1 MSDTPMSDY
10 VVDADSVHD
19 LRPLAWILDQV
30 HDAVDEA
37 CKAVKLFAH
46 EHRNERTVDA
56 KSTDVQG
63 LRAASHELHRV
74 VGALEMIEEMIAARM
89 ARAMEDMV
97 RSLVERP
104 AACTQVA
111 AETLEAAA
119 FALVDYLRDRKGTSP
134 RSALGLFPQYAR
146 VQELTGATRVHPADL
161 WPIRWQVRS
170 VDLPPLEVG
179 ADRVDALRQHMN
191 RKMLEVLR
199 EGSRSAAGEL
209 RTLFLAEAVAAV
221 DPAAR
226 AFYTLCAAVF
236 EGLEQAALALDV
248 YVKRVISR
256 VLLQCRQLADGS
268 TLVDEHLLLDLLFF
282 CEQAQGTGPAATPL
296 LTRVGQAWELA
307 QAPVPS
313 YKEPVFGLYDPQ
325 VLLQCRRRVR
335 AAKESWSAL
344 VEGNVQYLPTSTN
357 HLRGVAESVNRL
369 GAVMGPLA
377 EALDEV
383 VGKLGTSEEVPVA
396 ALGMEVATTLLF
408 LEAML
413 EHFRPSDAAL
423 AGRIVQLADRLHQ
436 VLAGGQ
442 LQALDPWME
451 TLYRDISDR
460 QNIDTVVGELRVTL
474 GEVEQNLDQFFRRPE
489 EREHLNTVPG
499 LLAQMRGVLSVLGV
513 EHAVSAMVRMRA
525 DVEQLRAAEQAD
537 LTPGL
542 VEKLG
547 NSLGVL
553 GFLLDTLGYQP
564 ALARQLFFYDAQAGE
579 LKFAG
584 EPARTGAAVVTAAP
598 AAALAGPVH
607 EPVPDDAGDA
617 GIASAV
623 VAQEDAA
630 AEDLAEPT
638 EEEHELLDVFLEE
651 ARGVIANGL
660 SAVRR
665 LTEAPS
671 DVATLTDLRRAFHTL
686 KGSARMVGLE
696 QFSAAAWSLEQ
707 LFNGWLAKGLPASED
722 LRAVADAALQAQG
735 HWVVALE
742 NRDAQAWRARP
753 FDEMADALRI
763 HGERNMVPLEP
774 ASAALQQDVDTSTP
788 PVPGADAED
797 GEPAPEQAAPSMAPD
812 TVWAESDPGAL
823 ETTDDTAFAVPEGD
837 AAPED
842 TLEPESMSAD
852 DLETAM
858 PRFLHSSEFPDLSF
872 ASSEFNLLDLGED
885 AAWDAEV
892 PAQAFADTRLIETPG
907 SDALEGDEA
916 AAAEEA
922 PAEALMQPLEPQDID
937 GVEDGAS
944 AAAGVEPPPQP
955 EVSPEVHVPELVRV
969 GHLQLSHRLF
979 DAYAEEAT
987 DWAGRLLADVRQW
1000 QGQPDVMRP
1009 DVARTSAHA
1018 LAGSSATVGFS
1029 ALAELAHE
1037 VEHALARLEEQ
1048 EHARPAQLAVLLDAA
1063 QAVQRAV
1070 AAFAAGHL
1078 EAPPAETTEAVRKLS
1093 YEAPEVAASEP
1104 MVLISAPD
1112 EPAAPPASEAEGV
1125 DDGTADDGTVAT
1137 RFANSSLSDELWPIF
1152 EEEAGE
1158 LLENLSTAMR
1168 RWAEVPADS
1177 DAHRQ
1182 VLRIL
1187 HTLKGSAR
1195 LAEASELGDLV
1206 HETESVIESY
1216 LRERSVAAAP
1226 SDEVVHQVD
1235 RIHALFDRLR
1245 GHHEQAPAAFGASGF
1260 AFNQTSLAAL
1270 ADDEEFDTPEPD
1282 PAPEPVTAPVG
1293 SESEPTPPQAPPV
1306 DLPPP
1311 TVLVPDMVNAADR
1324 RRMVRVRASLL
1335 DHLMA
1340 QLGELVISRASLE
1353 EDIRRLRSS
1362 LADLASS
1369 IANLRRH
1376 LREVEMQAETQMQ
1389 TRLAQNSEID
1399 DKFDPLEF
1407 DRYTRMQEL
1416 TRMLAEAVDDV
1427 ATVQRSLQRSVE
1439 AGEDDLAAQVHQSR
1453 ELQHALLRARMVE
1466 FEAVSERL
1474 YRLVRQAADET
1485 GKQVSLRILGG
1496 DLELDRSVLDRLTAV
1511 FEHLL
1516 RNSIV
1521 HGIST
1526 PAQRATEGKEE
1537 TGHIV
1542 LSAMPAGP
1550 DVVFEIQDDGAG
1562 LDMDR
1567 IREGALK
1574 HGRIDPAQIP
1584 SDHELAQL
1592 IFEPWFSTAT
1602 VVTELA
1608 GRGVGLDVVRSEV
1621 RALGGHVAVAS
1632 RPGKGA
1638 TFRLV
1643 VPATQALT
1651 QVTLVR
1657 MGVMAVGI
1665 PSSLIDSV
1673 QEVVARKLTQAYEDG
1688 SMELDG
1694 QTRPFFWVGAL
1705 LQHSRRGRV
1714 DPNRPSTVIVCR
1726 SAEQKIV
1733 VHVDEVMD
1741 ELEVVIKPL
1750 GAQLSRLPGLVAVT
1764 VLANGSIALIYN
1776 PVALANV
1783 YEQEVRALM
1792 MSAPTPADVQPVLP
1806 LGPQPTEAAGK
1817 ALILVVDDS
1826 ITVRRVMER
1835 LLQRNGYRVALAS
1848 DGLEGLAMLRDER
1861 PAVVLSDIEMP
1872 NMDGYDF
1879 VRQIRADP
1887 TLDTLP
1893 VVMITSRAAEKHRT
1907 YAMEL
1912 GANDYLGKPYSEA
1925 ELLKLLENYTQKDER
1940 GTAGDLAEA

>member
-37 CKAVKLFAH
+37 CKSIKLFAH
-46 EHRNERTVDA
+46 EHRNERTF
-56 KSTDVQG
+56 DVKAADMRG
-63 LRAASHELHRV
+63 LRAAGQELHKV
-74 VGALEMIEEMIAARM
+74 VGALEMIEEMLAARM

-97 RSLVERP
+97 QLLLERP
-104 AACTQVA
+104 AACTQAA
-111 AETLEAAA
+111 AEALEAAA
-119 FALVDYLRDRKGTSP
+119 FALVDYLRDRKGASP

-146 VQELTGATRVHPADL
+146 VHELAGAARIHPADL
-161 WPIRWQVRS
+161 WPVRWQVRP
-170 VDLPPLEVG
+170 VELPPLGVRP
-179 ADRVDALRQHMN
+179 DRVDAIRQHMN

-209 RTLFLAEAVAAV
+209 RTLFLADATAAA
-221 DPAAR
+221 DPATR
-226 AFYTLCAAVF
+226 AFHTLCAAFF
-236 EGLEQAALALDV
+236 EGLEHAVLPLDV
-248 YVKRVISR
+248 YVKRVVSR
-256 VLLQCRQLADGS
+256 VLQQYRQVVDGRATAD
-268 TLVDEHLLLDLLFF
+268 ERLLLDLLFF
-282 CEQAQGTGPAATPL
+282 CEQAQGAEPTVAPL
-296 LTRVGQAWELA
+296 LARVGQTWQLA

-313 YKEPVFGLYDPQ
+313 YREPVFGLYDPQ

-377 EALDEV
+377 VALDEV
-383 VGKLGTSEEVPVA
+383 VGKLAASDEVPVA

-423 AGRIVQLADRLHQ
+423 AGRIVQLADRLRQ
-436 VLAGGQ
+436 VMAGGS

-474 GEVEQNLDQFFRRPE
+474 GEVEQNLDQFFRRPA
-489 EREHLNTVPG
+489 EREHLNSVPG

-525 DVEQLRAAEQAD
+525 DVEQLRAAEPTD

-564 ALARQLFFYDAQAGE
+564 ALARQLFFFDAQAGE

-584 EPARTGAAVVTAAP
+584 EPARTAAP
-598 AAALAGPVH
+598 AAASPPAAPVAT
-607 EPVPDDAGDA
+607 PADQVVPDEAGA
-617 GIASAV
+617 MPAV
-623 VAQEDAA
+623 TAQGDEA
-630 AEDLAEPT
+630 AEETPELP
-638 EEEHELLDVFLEE
+638 EEEHELLDVFLDE
-651 ARGVIANGL
+651 ARGVIASGQ

-665 LTEAPS
+665 LAEAPS
-671 DVATLTDLRRAFHTL
+671 DLATLTDLRRAFHTL

-707 LFNGWLAKGLPASED
+707 LFNSWLAKGLAASED
-722 LRAVADAALQAQG
+722 LRAVAGAALQAQE

-742 NRDAQAWRARP
+742 NRDARAWRARP

-774 ASAALQQDVDTSTP
+774 ASA
-788 PVPGADAED
+788 E
-797 GEPAPEQAAPSMAPD
+797 PEQSVETTPLPGSGGAAGDDEAALDEAAPFVASEATWDESGVGALEEATDATAFAAPD
-812 TVWAESDPGAL
+812 TEDGHENAL
-823 ETTDDTAFAVPEGD
+823 EPGPV
-837 AAPED
+837 AADE
-842 TLEPESMSAD
+842 
-852 DLETAM
+852 LETAM

-872 ASSEFNLLDLGED
+872 ASSEFNLLDLRED
-885 AAWDAEV
+885 AAWDTEV
-892 PAQAFADTRLIETPG
+892 PAQAFADTRLSDVPDSDPPMEGEAAEPVQA
-907 SDALEGDEA
+907 DALT
-916 AAAEEA
+916 
-922 PAEALMQPLEPQDID
+922 QPQDASRVD
-937 GVEDGAS
+937 DDAPDGA
-944 AAAGVEPPPQP
+944 AVDTPPQ
-955 EVSPEVHVPELVRV
+955 SPAAPQVDAPDVVRI
-969 GHLQLSHRLF
+969 GHLQLSRRLF
-979 DAYAEEAT
+979 DAYAEEAAG
-987 DWAGRLLADVRQW
+987 WAARLLADVTQW
-1000 QGQPDVMRP
+1000 QGQPEAPPADA
-1009 DVARTSAHA
+1009 ARTSAHA

-1037 VEHALARLEEQ
+1037 VEHALTRLDEQ
-1048 EHARPAQLAVLLDAA
+1048 EHAGSAQIAVLRDAA
-1063 QAVQRAV
+1063 EAVQQSV
-1070 AAFAAGHL
+1070 LAFADGRL
-1078 EAPPAETTEAVRKLS
+1078 EAPPAATADAVRALS
-1093 YEAPEVAASEP
+1093 YQAPEAATPEPVAP
-1104 MVLISAPD
+1104 DHGPD
-1112 EPAAPPASEAEGV
+1112 EPPALPAGAQEEIGADAV
-1125 DDGTADDGTVAT
+1125 DNGILAT
-1137 RFANSSLSDELWPIF
+1137 RFAHTALSDELWPIF

-1168 RWAEVPADS
+1168 RWAEAPAAG
-1177 DAHRQ
+1177 DAHQQ

-1195 LAEASELGDLV
+1195 LAEAAELGDLV
-1206 HETESVIESY
+1206 HETESVIEAY
-1216 LRERSVAAAP
+1216 VRGQTMPAAP
-1226 SDEVVHQVD
+1226 NDDVVHQVD
-1235 RIHALFDRLR
+1235 RVHALFDRLCGR
-1245 GHHEQAPAAFGASGF
+1245 HEQAPTAFGASDF
-1260 AFNQTSLAAL
+1260 AFNKTSLAAL
-1270 ADDEEFDTPEPD
+1270 ADDEDFDLPE
-1282 PAPEPVTAPVG
+1282 PEPVPATDG
-1293 SESEPTPPQAPPV
+1293 LEPEPAPPQAPPV
-1306 DLPPP
+1306 ELPAP

-1485 GKQVSLRILGG
+1485 GKQANLRILGG

-1521 HGIST
+1521 HGIGA
-1526 PAQRATEGKEE
+1526 PAQRVANGKDE

-1550 DVVFEIQDDGAG
+1550 DVVFEIQDDGIG

-1574 HGRIDPAQIP
+1574 RGRIDAAQIP

-1621 RALGGHVAVAS
+1621 RALGGHVAVVS
-1632 RPGKGA
+1632 RPGKGS

-1694 QTRPFFWVGAL
+1694 ETLPFFWVGAL

-1792 MSAPTPADVQPVLP
+1792 ASAPAATDVQAALP
-1806 LGPQPTEAAGK
+1806 LGPQLTETAGK

-1887 TLDTLP
+1887 ALDALP

-1940 GTAGDLAEA
+1940 GAAGDLTSA